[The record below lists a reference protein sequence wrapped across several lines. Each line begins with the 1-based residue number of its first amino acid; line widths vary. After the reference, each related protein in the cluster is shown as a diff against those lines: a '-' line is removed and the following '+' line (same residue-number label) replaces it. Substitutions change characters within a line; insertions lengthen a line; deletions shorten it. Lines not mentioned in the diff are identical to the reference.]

1 MDDIPTIE
9 NKEQFDNY
17 FKVENRKLGPGG
29 FGAVYPVLDKKCF
42 TVAAVKRILTDK
54 HNDNEVR
61 ILFLLKFNVGA
72 VSILK
77 FTCYIQHLT
86 ID

>member
-17 FKVENRKLGPGG
+17 FKVENRKLGPGR
-29 FGAVYPVLDKKCF
+29 FGAVYPVLEGKY
-42 TVAAVKRILTDK
+42 TVAAVKQIAKAK
-54 HNDNEVR
+54 HNENEVR

-77 FTCYIQHLT
+77 FTCYMQHL
-86 ID
+86 IIG